1 MSSTVKRCTVY
12 DIYAIPADG
21 RPDKKNT
28 GSLYGETLKK
38 IWLRQRVVCH
48 TKCCEDAE
56 LVLCSSRDAV
66 SLK

>member
-12 DIYAIPADG
+12 GIYTIPAEC
-21 RPDKKNT
+21 RPDKKN
-28 GSLYGETLKK
+28 SLYGETLNK
-38 IWLRQRVVCH
+38 IWLRQHVMCH

-56 LVLCSSRDAV
+56 LVLYSSRDGV